1 VARDPIP
8 TWFFVHT
15 IVRKDDKF
23 LLIHERKHGETW
35 YLPAGRVNPSERL
48 DKAAIRETLEES
60 GVPVVLDGILR
71 IEHQAMKS
79 YTRVNT
85 IFVAHPAADVAP
97 ISEPN
102 EDALEARYF
111 TLAEMLQL
119 PLREYSVLQ
128 LLHLVEKGAPIFP
141 LSVLST
147 EAFSSF

>member
-1 VARDPIP
+1 MAREPIP

-85 IFVAHPAADVAP
+85 IFVAHPAANIEP

-128 LLHLVEKGAPIFP
+128 LLNLVEKGAPIFP

-147 EAFSSF
+147 EAFSSL

>member
-1 VARDPIP
+1 MARDPIP

-85 IFVAHPAADVAP
+85 IFVAHPAADIAP
-97 ISEPN
+97 INEPN

-128 LLHLVEKGAPIFP
+128 LLNLVEKGAPIFP

>member
-1 VARDPIP
+1 MARDPIP

-23 LLIHERKHGETW
+23 LLVHEKKHGQTW
-35 YLPAGRVNPSERL
+35 YLPAGRVKPTERL

-60 GVPVVLDGILR
+60 GVPVLLDGILQ
-71 IEHQAMKS
+71 IEHLAMKS

-85 IFVAHPAADVAP
+85 IFVAHPADETPP

-102 EDALEARYF
+102 EHALEARYF
-111 TLAEMLQL
+111 TIAEMPQL
-119 PLREYSVLQ
+119 PLRDFGIVQ
-128 LLHLVEKGAPIFP
+128 LLDSVQKGAPIFP

-147 EAFSSF
+147 DAFSSF